1 MAGIKDG
8 LKNRVTVAEL
18 LCSALSLFGQMA
30 TQKYMRAM
38 KFFSNQSQL
47 LVRTV
52 AEKTWR
58 FISATTVAALRSAV
72 DLCRPRKLIKLRN
85 AVLSERVGVFV
96 MAVANACAN
105 REERQCNDSGK
116 ITLVDM
122 VIFSSCRKRVAFAD
136 WIGQGADYSSTCA
149 GTESAWSGSAHFAQQ
164 TPIASLLSG
173 LRAAEWG
180 LAASSLS
187 TTYCVLANPT
197 NREDGRHWAGH
208 LPM

>member
-1 MAGIKDG
+1 MI
-8 LKNRVTVAEL
+8 
-18 LCSALSLFGQMA
+18 
-30 TQKYMRAM
+30 
-38 KFFSNQSQL
+38 
-47 LVRTV
+47 
-52 AEKTWR
+52 
-58 FISATTVAALRSAV
+58 AA
-72 DLCRPRKLIKLRN
+72 
-85 AVLSERVGVFV
+85 
-96 MAVANACAN
+96 
-105 REERQCNDSGK
+105 

-122 VIFSSCRKRVAFAD
+122 VIFSSGRKRVAFAD

-149 GTESAWSGSAHFAQQ
+149 GTEFAWSASAHFAQQ